1 MLIGKNISQAIQRF
15 KTSNQLSLSELSKEL
30 GIPVSSLQGYLK
42 GTSNLR
48 SDTIELLAEKMKISV
63 TEMVSGPTPGR
74 EQAETILRAAK
85 EFGTLPEEKRE
96 YGIQLFLQLTA
107 LFTNDS

>member
-1 MLIGKNISQAIQRF
+1 MSISENISQMLQWF
-15 KTSNQLSLSELSKEL
+15 KAANQLSLAELSEEL

-48 SDTIELLAEKMKISV
+48 ADTIELLAEKMKISV

-74 EQAETILRAAK
+74 EQAETILRAAE
-85 EFGTLPEEKRE
+85 EFGALPEEKRE
-96 YGIQLFLQLTA
+96 HGIQLFLQLTT